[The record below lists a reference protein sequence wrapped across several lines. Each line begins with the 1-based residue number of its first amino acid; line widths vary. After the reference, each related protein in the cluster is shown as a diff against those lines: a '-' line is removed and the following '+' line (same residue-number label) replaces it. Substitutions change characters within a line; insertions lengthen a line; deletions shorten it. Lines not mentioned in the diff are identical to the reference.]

1 MKTYGFRWSVIFCCV
16 FLPLEGYLNFL
27 KNEYPVIIIGQG
39 SLKTEWGSLRCWLE
53 PGRTVWNGVFSGE
66 IPRDI
71 WCARQSFLMAAA
83 AAFFELRPRGIF
95 IRHQILTLR
104 RQSEIDQG
112 LTLHHFNNVFIWSCC
127 ASAADLFIL
136 LSFSYIKISQFTQVP
151 IDDFFFQ
158 RNNAVEK
165 TRLFLPRTHSRKSF
179 VAWNMGSR

>member
-1 MKTYGFRWSVIFCCV
+1 MVSHFLLCISAASGIFELLEKWVSGNNNWSGV
-16 FLPLEGYLNFL
+16 F
-27 KNEYPVIIIGQG
+27 
-39 SLKTEWGSLRCWLE
+39 KTEWGSLRCWLE

-112 LTLHHFNNVFIWSCC
+112 LTLHHFNNVFIWSC
-127 ASAADLFIL
+127 ASTADLFIL

-165 TRLFLPRTHSRKSF
+165 TRLFLLRTHSRKSF